1 MWRRRSGCSLVV
13 HDPHERFVK
22 RPAPFRTAAVK
33 AHRCSQR
40 PELQVDLADNL
51 TTRNSLATR
60 LRHVIA
66 PTGNTGDAVF
76 RLLLLSAAL
85 LMVAVVLAMIFAL
98 ASRSMLSIRHF
109 GFSFITNTD
118 WNPVKNQFGALPFI
132 YGTIVS
138 SFIAILISVPLSL
151 GIAIFLVEQAPEF
164 LSRPLTFLVEL
175 LAAIP
180 SVVYGLWGIFVLAPF
195 LRNYVEPPL
204 QNAFGWLPLFQGPI
218 TGIGLLTGGVILAI
232 MVTPIISAVVRDV
245 LAAVPSSQREAA
257 LALGATKWET
267 TRVVL
272 VNGAPGIAGAVILGL
287 GRAIGETMAVTMVIG
302 NRAQISASLFHPS
315 YTIASVIANEFT
327 EATQDLYL
335 SSLIE
340 LGLILFLVT
349 FLVNAFARI
358 LVWNVTRNNGGVAAA

>member
-1 MWRRRSGCSLVV
+1 MTLEAKRETSSWHLWRALS
-13 HDPHERFVK
+13 
-22 RPAPFRTAAVK
+22 
-33 AHRCSQR
+33 
-40 PELQVDLADNL
+40 
-51 TTRNSLATR
+51 
-60 LRHVIA
+60 

-76 RLLLLSAAL
+76 RVLLLAVAL
-85 LMVAVVLAMIFAL
+85 VMLLIVGAMIIAL
-98 ASRSMLSIRHF
+98 AAESMPSIRQF
-109 GFSFITNTD
+109 GFGFLKGTE
-118 WNPVKNQFGALPFI
+118 WNPVKSQFGALPFI

-138 SFIAILISVPLSL
+138 SLIALLISVPLSL
-151 GIAIFLVEQAPEF
+151 GIAIFLVEQAPYYVA
-164 LSRPLTFLVEL
+164 RPIGFLVEL

-195 LRNYVEPPL
+195 LRVHVEPPL
-204 QNAFGWLPLFQGPI
+204 QHWFGWLPLFQGPI

-302 NRAQISASLFHPS
+302 NRAQINLSLFAPS
-315 YTIASVIANEFT
+315 YTIASAVANEFT
-327 EATQDLYL
+327 EATQELYL
-335 SSLIE
+335 SALVE

-349 FLVNAFARI
+349 FVVNGVARI
-358 LVWNVTRNNGGVAAA
+358 LVWSVTRKTSGVAAA

>member
-1 MWRRRSGCSLVV
+1 MTSTQKNGPWSAWRRSL
-13 HDPHERFVK
+13 
-22 RPAPFRTAAVK
+22 
-33 AHRCSQR
+33 S
-40 PELQVDLADNL
+40 
-51 TTRNSLATR
+51 
-60 LRHVIA
+60 
-66 PTGNTGDAVF
+66 PTGNAGDAIF
-76 RLLLLSAAL
+76 RALLLAAAL
-85 LMVAVVLAMIFAL
+85 LMVLIVGAMIFAL
-98 ASRSMLSIRHF
+98 FSRSRLSIAQF
-109 GFSFITNTD
+109 GFSFVTSTE
-118 WNPVKNQFGALPFI
+118 WNPVKGEFGALPFI
-132 YGTIVS
+132 YGTVVS
-138 SFIAILISVPLSL
+138 SLIALVISVPLSVGL
-151 GIAIFLVEQAPEF
+151 AIFLVEQAPAR
-164 LSRPLTFLVEL
+164 LARPLGFLVEL

-195 LRNYVEPPL
+195 LRVHIEP
-204 QNAFGWLPLFQGPI
+204 AVARWVGWLPLFQGPI

-232 MVTPIISAVVRDV
+232 MVTPIISAVARDV

-302 NRAQISASLFHPS
+302 NRAHISASLFDSS

-335 SSLIE
+335 SALVE

-349 FLVNAFARI
+349 FVVNAIARV
-358 LVWNVTRNNGGVAAA
+358 LVWNVTRKTSGVAAA